1 MITQQLKFNFI
12 YINLLLLLI
21 NNIKYNSYY
30 MQVVYILKQ
39 TIDHSN
45 IYNIRE
51 SSACARA
58 EIEARE
64 KKIIIKINMMIYI
77 K

>member
-12 YINLLLLLI
+12 YIYKSLIIII

-45 IYNIRE
+45 IIYTIILE
-51 SSACARA
+51 SQARV
-58 EIEARE
+58 RVR
-64 KKIIIKINMMIYI
+64 K
-77 K
+77 